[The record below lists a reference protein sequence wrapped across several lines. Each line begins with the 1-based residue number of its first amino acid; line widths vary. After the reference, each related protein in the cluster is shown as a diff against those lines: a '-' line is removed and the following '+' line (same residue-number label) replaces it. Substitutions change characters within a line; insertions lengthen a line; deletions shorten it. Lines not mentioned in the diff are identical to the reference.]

1 MYNTEKLRLQP
12 EWSIWDPDFPSALS
26 PDNVCSSQAGRYGSQ
41 CSHDPFLLPAVAT
54 VSRMPRA
61 LQSPATVSPA
71 SQAGTGL
78 SASSH
83 VLQAPLVRGALG
95 SAPAAGLESPVKQ
108 KLGTA
113 SAATLVG

>member
-1 MYNTEKLRLQP
+1 
-12 EWSIWDPDFPSALS
+12 
-26 PDNVCSSQAGRYGSQ
+26 
-41 CSHDPFLLPAVAT
+41 
-54 VSRMPRA
+54 MPRA

-71 SQAGTGL
+71 SRAGTEL

-95 SAPAAGLESPVKQ
+95 SAPAADLKSPVKW

-113 SAATLVG
+113 SAATLVGWGTGVRNLVPLVPLGRAAALPALPVFRGLAMR